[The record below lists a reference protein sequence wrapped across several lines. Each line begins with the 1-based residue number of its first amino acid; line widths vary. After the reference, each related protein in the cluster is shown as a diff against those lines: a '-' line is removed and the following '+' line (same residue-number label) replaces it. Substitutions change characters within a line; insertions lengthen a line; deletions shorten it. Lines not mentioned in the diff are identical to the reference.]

1 MARHALIVANRDYR
15 DPGLRALRAPEADA
29 RELAAVLGDPAIGE
43 FAVSTELDLP
53 ASATSEAV
61 EGFFADRDGDDLLLL
76 YFSGHGVKDPSGDLH
91 FATATTRLDRLGSTA
106 VSAEFVSRQMDRTR
120 ARQVVLLLDCCYA
133 GAFHRGMVARAGEQV
148 GVEERFRGRGRAVIT
163 ASSAMEYA
171 FEGSELTDS
180 APAPSVFTAA
190 LVEGLRTGD
199 ADRDQ
204 DGFVGLDELY
214 DHVYDRVRAATPNQ
228 TPGKWVFDL
237 RGDLRVARRARPVTV
252 PAELPEQVRDAVG
265 HLLVSVR
272 EGVVKDLARLLTSG
286 HEGKALAARLALL
299 DLAEDDSRRVAAAAA
314 AVLATHSPAPE
325 PAPVAPS
332 PTPRAVLAEVAPG
345 PVDVSETLPDDV
357 GPTTVN
363 DPTPSLAAPSQ
374 TTLAPAVPT
383 HRAQNPTTAPRVD
396 RRIPEPVDLSDHV
409 PDLDLDG
416 VLGPRR
422 TPVPH
427 ARRTRISSTAVP
439 RRPVTVVVLAVA
451 AAAVL
456 AATAPTQLVV
466 LLNHAA
472 AQLAMTPIATVFTP
486 AARWLLVATLIA
498 VVAVPRDHLPA
509 VGLPLAMVGIAYATK
524 MNSLVAAGQAIEY
537 TMLTPFLVG
546 LVLAVGCLV
555 LDGAARLLPE
565 PLFRPHPL
573 ALIVCVV
580 LAVDLFAPNAYDDP
594 RWLIPLGVC
603 LVLVSAYNVNV
614 ILVHRKAGR
623 SILVDALFPLCLLAN
638 LGYAAL
644 SNPLVPTK
652 SMYIA
657 SVVIGLAA
665 QVCLTGRPLLIARI
679 GIVAALLIHIP
690 LVFNTP
696 LAMAYM
702 HTAIGLAAVALVI
715 WGDRATDTE
724 SGARSM

>member
-76 YFSGHGVKDPSGDLH
+76 YFSGHGVKDPAGDLH

-180 APAPSVFTAA
+180 AATAPSVFTAA

-204 DGFVGLDELY
+204 DGVVGLDELY

-252 PAELPEQVRDAVG
+252 PSELPEQVRDAVG

-286 HEGKALAARLALL
+286 HEGKALAARLALV
-299 DLAEDDSRRVAAAAA
+299 DLADDDSRRVAAAAA
-314 AVLATHSPAPE
+314 AVLAAQSPQREPTDTLDKTPGQAAVGRAAVGSARTEHGDSEPDDNAPQDEFE
-325 PAPVAPS
+325 PADPS
-332 PTPRAVLAEVAPG
+332 EVLPSGINPFDVVRPRLVSG
-345 PVDVSETLPDDV
+345 PVTVLPGAV
-357 GPTTVN
+357 RPLA
-363 DPTPSLAAPSQ
+363 TP
-374 TTLAPAVPT
+374 
-383 HRAQNPTTAPRVD
+383 
-396 RRIPEPVDLSDHV
+396 
-409 PDLDLDG
+409 G
-416 VLGPRR
+416 V
-422 TPVPH
+422 
-427 ARRTRISSTAVP
+427 VP
-439 RRPVTVVVLAVA
+439 RRPATVVVLAVA
-451 AAAVL
+451 AVVVL
-456 AATAPTQLVV
+456 VATAPIRLVV
-466 LLNHAA
+466 IFDEAA
-472 AQLAMTPIATVFTP
+472 AQVTATPFAAIATP
-486 AARWLLVATLIA
+486 AAQWLLVATLVA
-498 VVAVPRDHLPA
+498 VVAAPRALLPA
-509 VGLPLAMVGIAYATK
+509 VGLPLATAGIAYSTK
-524 MNSLVAAGQAIEY
+524 ASALVAEGRAVQY
-537 TMLTPFLVG
+537 TMFTPFLVG
-546 LVLAVGCLV
+546 AVLAVGCLV
-555 LDGAARLLPE
+555 LEGSASSRPGQAVRAHLVASAVCGA
-565 PLFRPHPL
+565 
-573 ALIVCVV
+573 
-580 LAVDLFAPNAYDDP
+580 LAVSLFVPNAYGHQP
-594 RWLIPLGVC
+594 KWLIPIGAA
-603 LVLVSAYNVNV
+603 VLLLSAFAVDD
-614 ILVHRKAGR
+614 IMARRKAGR
-623 SILVDALFPLCLLAN
+623 PALVDSLFPLLLVGN
-638 LGYAAL
+638 LGYASLWDSAI
-644 SNPLVPTK
+644 PTT

-657 SVVIGLAA
+657 GVVIGLAA
-665 QVCLTGRPLLIARI
+665 QVSLTGRSLLIARL
-679 GIVAALLIHIP
+679 GVVTVLLIHIP
-690 LVFNTP
+690 PVVNGP
-696 LAMAYM
+696 LTATYV
-702 HTAIGLAAVALVI
+702 HTAFGLTAVALI
-715 WGDRATDTE
+715 LWGLRAADTE